1 MTEFWRQV
9 AVLGRRSIK
18 RTLRQPASV
27 IPPITFPL
35 ILLAVNT
42 GGLRGATDLE
52 GFPTESFLDF
62 ALGFAF
68 LQGAVFATM
77 NGGTD
82 LARDVQTGFLN
93 RLALTP
99 VHTVAL
105 IFGQLA
111 GVAFLAVVQGVVF
124 LAAGL
129 AAGAT
134 IQAGA
139 AGAIVILV
147 LSFIISAA
155 FAGVGALLAVRTGSG
170 EAIQGVFPL
179 VFAGLFLSSM
189 NMPRNLID
197 AEWFRIIATINPVSY
212 LIEGLR
218 SMIIDGWDAQAL
230 LLGFGLAGA
239 ILLVGVG
246 GAIVALRSRLE
257 RT

>member
-1 MTEFWRQV
+1 MRQI
-9 AVLGRRSIK
+9 AVLSRRSIG

-27 IPPITFPL
+27 VPPLLFPL

-42 GGLRGATDLE
+42 GGLRGATEIE

-62 ALGFAF
+62 ALAFAF

-82 LARDVQTGFLN
+82 LAKDIQTGFLN

-111 GVAFLAVVQGVVF
+111 GVVFIAVVQAVVF
-124 LAAGL
+124 LGAGL
-129 AAGAT
+129 AAGAS
-134 IQAGA
+134 IQTGVAGA
-139 AGAIVILV
+139 VVILAFSLFV
-147 LSFIISAA
+147 SVG

-170 EAIQGVFPL
+170 EAIQGIFPL

-189 NMPRNLID
+189 NMPRNLMD

-212 LIEGLR
+212 LIESLR
-218 SMIIDGWDAQAL
+218 SVIIDGWDAQAL
-230 LLGFGLAGA
+230 LLGCGLAAA
-239 ILLVGVG
+239 ILIVGVG
-246 GAIVALRSRLE
+246 GAIVALRTRLE
-257 RT
+257 RS